1 VTIDIFRRL
10 QWVTRWHRRIALLVC
25 VWLVALAATG
35 LLINH
40 ANDWGLD
47 RSAVSAP
54 LQRLF
59 YGIEPA
65 SAEFCAQGA
74 DIGPACAAVFGR
86 LSLPA
91 GELLLAP
98 DQLYLIDSA
107 GQLLEAVPVSQLGL
121 DSLTGG
127 RAEPDGIYLRDR
139 DRIVHSDFELMEWQA
154 LDEGIEPAPAGGAW
168 QNRSEAAGAITWER
182 LLLDLHAARFLGPLA
197 SAFTDFM
204 AILILVLALSGTW
217 LWWLKRRRD

>member
-1 VTIDIFRRL
+1 MFRRL
-10 QWVTRWHRRIALLVC
+10 QLVTRWHRRVALLVC

-47 RSAVSAP
+47 RSALSAP

-59 YGIEPA
+59 YDIEPA
-65 SAEFCAQGA
+65 GMEFCAQGA

-91 GELLLAP
+91 GELVLAP

-121 DSLTGG
+121 NGLTGG
-127 RAEPDGIYLRDR
+127 RAGPDGIYLRDR

-154 LDEGIEPAPAGGAW
+154 LDEGVEPAAGDGAW
-168 QNRSEAAGAITWER
+168 LNRSEVGEPITWER

-204 AILILVLALSGTW
+204 AILILALALSGTW
-217 LWWLKRRRD
+217 LWWLKRRRE

>member
-1 VTIDIFRRL
+1 MTIDMFKRL
-10 QWVTRWHRRIALLVC
+10 QWIARWHRRIALLVC
-25 VWLVALAATG
+25 VWLVVLAATG

-47 RSAVSAP
+47 RSVLSAP

-59 YGIEPA
+59 YGIEPGGT
-65 SAEFCAQGA
+65 EFCAQGA
-74 DIGPACAAVFGR
+74 DIGPGCAAVFGR

-121 DSLTGG
+121 NGLTGG

-139 DRIVHSDFELMEWQA
+139 DRNVHSDFEFMAWRA
-154 LDEGIEPAPAGGAW
+154 LDEGIEPAPGGAW
-168 QNRSEAAGAITWER
+168 QNRSQAAGGITWER

-197 SAFTDFM
+197 GVFTDFM